1 MKMAKLTLIQA
12 INQALLQE
20 MEADENVVCLGEDV
34 GREGGVFRATEGLQQ
49 KFGAGR
55 VIDTPLAENS
65 IVGFSIG
72 MALEGLRPVAEIQF
86 SGFLQIGFNQLM
98 SHASRMRNRSR
109 GKYAC
114 PIVVRTPHGG
124 GIRALEHHCEAV
136 EAFYAHVPG
145 LSVVAPST
153 PYDAKGLL
161 ASAIRSNDAVIFLEP
176 TRLYRAVRDEVPEE
190 RYSVPLG
197 EAKVVM
203 EGKHATLVSWG
214 PMMRTVMDAAQQ
226 AKSEGTEC
234 EVIDLRTVSPMDNT
248 GLVPQSVRKTG
259 RLVVVQ
265 EAPRTAG
272 FGAEVMARVIE
283 SCFDFLAAKPLR
295 VTGYDAVLPLG
306 KNEDYYIPDTFR
318 ILKAIRQVV
327 KY

>member
-1 MKMAKLTLIQA
+1 MAKITLIQA

-20 MEADENVVCLGEDV
+20 MEADESVVCLGEDV
-34 GREGGVFRATEGLQQ
+34 GREGGVFRATEGLQA
-49 KFGAGR
+49 KFGSSR

-65 IVGFSIG
+65 IVGFSVG

-86 SGFLQIGFNQLM
+86 SGFLQIGYQHLA

-109 GKYAC
+109 GKLTC
-114 PIVVRTPHGG
+114 PVVVRTPHGG

-136 EAFYAHVPG
+136 ESLYAHVPG

-161 ASAIRSNDAVIFLEP
+161 ASAIRGNDAVVFLEP
-176 TRLYRAVRDEVPEE
+176 TRLYRAVKDEVPEE
-190 RYSVPLG
+190 RYTVPIG
-197 EAKVVM
+197 EAKVAM
-203 EGKHATLVSWG
+203 EGKHVTVVSWG
-214 PMMRTVMDAAQQ
+214 PMMRTVMDAAHQ
-226 AKSEGTEC
+226 AKQQGIEC
-234 EVIDLRTVSPMDNT
+234 EVIDLRTVSPLDNT
-248 GLVPQSVRKTG
+248 GLIPASVQKTG

-272 FGAEVMARVIE
+272 FAGEIISRVIE
-283 SCFDFLAAKPLR
+283 TSFDSLQAKPVR

-306 KNEDYYIPDTFR
+306 KNEDYFIPDTFR
-318 ILKAIRQVV
+318 VLKAIKQAAQ
-327 KY
+327 Y